1 MQSLRKFGALLL
13 AVFLTSF
20 CFGCG
25 GKSDQPQ
32 TKRATR
38 TTFLTPQASGEVA
51 YGNDL
56 AAIDASS
63 TQQGY
68 MQVAYLGTAQK
79 AKVQVT
85 QPDGTVYTYTLGPG
99 ACEILPLTG
108 GPGRYGVQV
117 LENAYDNMY
126 ALVLSQEVEVSS
138 VDPFLPYLYPNQLS
152 WFTQDSRAVTLGMEL
167 SDQSSSDMDY
177 VTRVYQYVTD
187 SIDYDLELAQ
197 DPPVDYVPS
206 PDDTIASGKGICFD
220 YASLMTV
227 LLRSQGIPTKLV
239 VGYSGQQYHAWI
251 SVYLE
256 ETGWMDKTIYFDGSS
271 WVLVDPTLGA
281 TNSASEVKR
290 YVGDGS
296 NYLPKY
302 QY

>member
-1 MQSLRKFGALLL
+1 MQSLRRFGALML
-13 AVFLTSF
+13 AIYLTSF
-20 CFGCG
+20 CCGCG
-25 GKSDQPQ
+25 KQPAQAQ
-32 TKRATR
+32 TRRATCTSFR
-38 TTFLTPQASGEVA
+38 LPQAPGEVV

-56 AAIDASS
+56 AAVDASNAR
-63 TQQGY
+63 QGY
-68 MQVAYLGTAQK
+68 VQLTYLGTAQK
-79 AKVQVT
+79 AKVQIT
-85 QPDGTVYTYTLGPG
+85 GPDGGVYTYTLAPG
-99 ACEILPLTG
+99 EGAFLPLTA
-108 GPGRYGVQV
+108 GPGRYSVQV

-126 ALVLSQEVEVSS
+126 ALVLSQELEVDS

-152 WFTQDSRAVTLGMEL
+152 WFTPDSQVVRLGVEL
-167 SDQSSSDMDY
+167 SDQSGSDMDY
-177 VTRVYQYVTD
+177 VTRVYRYVTER
-187 SIDYDLELAQ
+187 IDYDLALAQ

-206 PDDTIASGKGICFD
+206 PDETLTRQTGICFD
-220 YASLMTV
+220 YASLMTA

-256 ETGWMDKTIYFDGSS
+256 ETGWMDKTIYFDGTS

-281 TNSASEVKR
+281 TNRASEVKR